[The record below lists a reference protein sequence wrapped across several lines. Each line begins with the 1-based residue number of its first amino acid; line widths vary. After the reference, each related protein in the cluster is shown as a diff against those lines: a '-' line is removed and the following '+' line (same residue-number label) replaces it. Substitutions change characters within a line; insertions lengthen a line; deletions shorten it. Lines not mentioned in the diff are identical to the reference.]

1 MSTRRRTVRPKWA
14 CLGTDLSFLDTAAI
28 KLETNVTL
36 YNAFQWRA
44 VLSIE
49 AGCGLCKGA
58 LIINETLPPQ
68 TLLCRESCVKLTYP
82 APNGPIPWN
91 AQLGF
96 DVINTSGFQHPP
108 RLNPQVV
115 GALLI
120 RVALMEDPE
129 AASQRLRSLEQ
140 WLGKLRQF
148 TAESWATKAWNL
160 DPNEPM
166 QPLGIEVRDLL
177 PREKTCGPRLCWED
191 MRVPVGAIDF
201 RFVDRCES
209 PTPLEE
215 IDLQLP
221 EEKPCIVLWTRVCT
235 FLSMSQAKHKV

>member
-1 MSTRRRTVRPKWA
+1 
-14 CLGTDLSFLDTAAI
+14 
-28 KLETNVTL
+28 
-36 YNAFQWRA
+36 
-44 VLSIE
+44 
-49 AGCGLCKGA
+49 
-58 LIINETLPPQ
+58 
-68 TLLCRESCVKLTYP
+68 
-82 APNGPIPWN
+82 
-91 AQLGF
+91 
-96 DVINTSGFQHPP
+96 
-108 RLNPQVV
+108 
-115 GALLI
+115 
-120 RVALMEDPE
+120 MEDPE

-177 PREKTCGPRLCWED
+177 PREKTCGPRPCWED

-209 PTPLEE
+209 PTHLEE

-221 EEKPCIVLWTRVCT
+221 EEKPWTLGRGT
-235 FLSMSQAKHKV
+235 KTALKYGGNRYLQAAARHEEDPHFFLPTIGMTGTAISDPWGQLEYGQCYLVSNGRLLLGKFAVWRDPVMSAQDVQATRHGPA